1 MGSVAVSFTGG
12 NTSSVLLASLLFS
25 CSMHGSGL
33 CLDKNGLG
41 AEPLQPVTAPCIL
54 LSLQQPLG
62 NTLQAMEAFAYGAD
76 EYVGKDVCL
85 GVLAAFLPG

>member
-1 MGSVAVSFTGG
+1 MWVLLLFLSPGG
-12 NTSSVLLASLLFS
+12 NTLSALLAYFYPVACMVVVCALTRTAWGLSPCSLSQL
-25 CSMHGSGL
+25 
-33 CLDKNGLG
+33 
-41 AEPLQPVTAPCIL
+41 PCVL

-85 GVLAAFLPG
+85 GVLAVFLPG

>member
-1 MGSVAVSFTGG
+1 MVV
-12 NTSSVLLASLLFS
+12 V
-25 CSMHGSGL
+25 C
-33 CLDKNGLG
+33 GLG

-85 GVLAAFLPG
+85 GVLAAFLPGWQSDSGKNPNGVFPNPHSQEGSVKSVGLSS

>member
-1 MGSVAVSFTGG
+1 MW
-12 NTSSVLLASLLFS
+12 VLLLFLSLGEIPHLRCWLAYFS
-25 CSMHGSGL
+25 HVACMVVV
-33 CLDKNGLG
+33 CGLG